1 MYILLQ
7 QFSVRLLQSST
18 AANADLYHFY
28 HDRCAPVG
36 NTCRG
41 GHGRSPQYYSD
52 DDGSA
57 EAVVTSAAHI
67 DNAAADEASAGLF
80 EKIEVTRLQHR
91 ANGGARTSLLSGA
104 LAAVKSQEHSDAT
117 AASAATAAASSAQHD
132 RY

>member
-1 MYILLQ
+1 MSRPLY
-7 QFSVRLLQSST
+7 VRWT
-18 AANADLYHFY
+18 HCN
-28 HDRCAPVG
+28 
-36 NTCRG
+36 CRG

-117 AASAATAAASSAQHD
+117 AASAAASALHD
-132 RY
+132 RYYNLYCFLSCVVYEV